1 MIVDEIS
8 SQIATSIYTKDSS
21 NVIDEDPQHIYS
33 TTSSNG
39 NHVSVSIL
47 VSLRI
52 YYMSFSSADKKYI
65 LLIEIQLLLI
75 KFLKMLFVISVLIT
89 YFDGVTD
96 LYR

>member
-1 MIVDEIS
+1 MIVDEVS

-65 LLIEIQLLLI
+65 LLMEIQLLPI
-75 KFLKMLFVISVLIT
+75 KFLLFVISILIT
-89 YFDGVTD
+89 YFDGLTH
-96 LYR
+96 LT